1 MINSSKTKI
10 GASNWL
16 AIVLLAFS
24 GQIAWAVENTWLNT
38 FVNDAISPDPGII
51 SAMVAASAI
60 TATLA
65 TFLMGTFSDRV
76 GKRRAIILFGYI
88 LWGVSTAAFPLSSL
102 AQSTAVSVALL
113 LILDCVMTFFGSSA
127 NDACFNAW
135 ITDTTDSTNRG
146 TVSGILEVFPLVA
159 LVVTTVASGVVID
172 TFGYTVFFIALGI
185 IVSISGVI
193 GAVFMKDA
201 NTLSPKS
208 NLSYKKQLIAA
219 FSFSALKND
228 KKLKWLL
235 ICILTFTA
243 AEQIAVPYQ
252 IIYFTQTLKFNYS
265 EIGLY
270 LGIMTLLSGVAG
282 VVFGLIVDKVNKYK
296 TMVFSL
302 IVSVIG
308 FFAVASAKTMLFL
321 CIGIFIM
328 AFGIVSK
335 IIVSGAWLRDLTPQ
349 NEAGSFQGI
358 RMVFRVLLPMVIGP
372 YIGQFIISTFGEAIV
387 VDGNSGFLPT
397 NLIFVMA
404 GVCTILA
411 FVPLY
416 IMNKTNEDRK
426 A

>member
-1 MINSSKTKI
+1 MINKTKI
-10 GASNWL
+10 GKSNWV
-16 AIVLLAFS
+16 AMALLAFS
-24 GQIAWAVENTWLNT
+24 GQIAWAVENTWFNT
-38 FVNDAISPDPGII
+38 FVNDNISPDPSII

-65 TFLMGTFSDRV
+65 TFFMGTFSDRV
-76 GKRRAIILFGYI
+76 GKRKAIILFGYI

-102 AQSTAVSVALL
+102 AQSTVVSVVILL
-113 LILDCVMTFFGSSA
+113 VLDCVMTFFGSTA

-135 ITDTTDSTNRG
+135 ITDITDSTNRG

-172 TFGYTVFFIALGI
+172 TFGYTVFFIGLGV

-193 GAVFMKDA
+193 GAFFMKDVA
-201 NTLSPKS
+201 TLSRKN
-208 NLSYKKQLIAA
+208 NLSYKKQLIQA
-219 FSFSALKND
+219 FSFSALKKD

-243 AEQIAVPYQ
+243 AEQISLPYQ
-252 IIYFTQTLKFNYS
+252 IIYFTQTLGFNYS

-270 LGIMTLLSGVAG
+270 LGVMTLLSGVVG
-282 VVFGLIVDKVNKYK
+282 VVFGLIVDKVEKNKS
-296 TMVFSL
+296 MIFSL
-302 IVSVIG
+302 IISAVG
-308 FFAVASAKTMLFL
+308 FFVVASAKTMLFL
-321 CIGIFIM
+321 CVGIFIM
-328 AFGIVSK
+328 AFGIVAK
-335 IIVSGAWLRDLTPQ
+335 IIVSGAWLRDLTPH
-349 NEAGSFQGI
+349 NEVGSFQGI

-372 YIGQFIISTFGEAIV
+372 YIGQFIISTFGTPIV

-404 GVCTILA
+404 GVCTLLA
-411 FVPLY
+411 FIPLY
-416 IMNKTNEDRK
+416 IMAKTNETGK